1 LRTRI
6 LVATL
11 SVTLVT
17 LLVFGV
23 PLAWAL
29 GRFYR
34 GEQLSRLQ
42 QAATMA
48 AAAVPAEGLHGAD
61 PLEPPTVPA
70 GIHLAYYDDRGALV
84 AGSGPAQADHLA
96 AWGLAGRP
104 MQGASGSFL
113 ASVQPITAN
122 ETTIGTV
129 EASSSLSVLAWRSHR
144 AWLEMFALGV
154 VALAAATLI
163 ALWQARRLARPVDEL
178 IAAADRL
185 GDGDFAVSVPPSG
198 IGEIDRAA
206 QALVSTSEQL
216 GDLVERERAFTANAS
231 HQLRTPL
238 TALRLTLE
246 SALLTPGADVEQA
259 VRDGVAETDRIQATL
274 DQLFALARTRSGPA
288 GELFTRS
295 MPVGDVLGDLER
307 RWHPTFAER
316 GRRFEVHQEGQVDR
330 RDAPVILGQIL
341 DILVDNA
348 ATHGRGT
355 VDVAATALSG
365 GLRIRVHD
373 EGDDAAEFPEVVSDA
388 GPGDSH
394 GRGLGLADSLAR
406 AAGGRLVLR
415 AAGPSGGG
423 PGVAVILPWAGGTT
437 GPAVVASPYS

>member
-1 LRTRI
+1 VRARI

-11 SVTLVT
+11 SVTVVT

-61 PLEPPTVPA
+61 PVEPPAVPT
-70 GIHLAYYDDRGALV
+70 GIHLAYYDDQGGLA
-84 AGSGPAQADHLA
+84 AGSGPARADGPA

-104 MQGASGSFL
+104 VQGASGSL
-113 ASVQPITAN
+113 LVSVQPITAN
-122 ETTIGTV
+122 ETTIGSV
-129 EASSSLSVLAWRSHR
+129 EASSSMSAVAWQSRR
-144 AWLEMFALGV
+144 AWLEMLALAV
-154 VALAAATLI
+154 VALAAAALI

-178 IAAADRL
+178 IAASDRL
-185 GDGDFAVSVPPSG
+185 GEGDFAVSVAASG
-198 IGEIDRAA
+198 IAEIDRAG
-206 QALVSTSEQL
+206 QALASTSGRL
-216 GDLVERERAFTANAS
+216 RDLVERERAFTANAS

-238 TALRLTLE
+238 TALRLSLDN
-246 SALLTPGADVEQA
+246 ALLTPGVDVEQA
-259 VRDGVAETDRIQATL
+259 IRDAVTETDRLQDTL
-274 DQLFALARTRSGPA
+274 DQLFVLARARSGPTGA
-288 GELFTRS
+288 LFTRS
-295 MPVGDVLGDLER
+295 VPVAEVLDDLQR
-307 RWHPTFAER
+307 RWHATFAER
-316 GRRFEVHQEGQVDR
+316 GRRFQVLQEDHVAR

-355 VDVAATALSG
+355 VEVAASAVSG

-373 EGDDAAEFPEVVSDA
+373 EGDDTADFPEMLTHA

-394 GRGLGLADSLAR
+394 GRGLGLADSLAQ

-415 AAGPSGGG
+415 GSGASGGG
-423 PGVAVILPWAGGTT
+423 PGVAVILP
-437 GPAVVASPYS
+437 